1 MASLIPLY
9 FVRRWADPTMNCL
22 PVKSQG
28 RTAMTSDFVTILD
41 GPLRYTDEVWEEIKE
56 KEEVQEEIR
65 RYGEDRARKAG
76 VILDVATEWLLQ
88 RRIVFKGFYKGLNP
102 PPSNNTT

>member
-76 VILDVATEWLLQ
+76 VILDVATDGYYNAELCLKDFLK
-88 RRIVFKGFYKGLNP
+88 V
-102 PPSNNTT
+102 